1 MLTFFSNFFLNFFQF
16 LSVFLC
22 IVFLIAYYFYQKKYR
37 ALKKRAEEQANIAA
51 QKSVKDWNSEYLQA
65 KRLESDDFADKTV
78 NHVLKDSHDKAV
90 LNKLFATLNRNN
102 QALPEDLP
110 IEIREY
116 FEKSSKL
123 PEWANQDLIDFGQDF
138 YLQNGILICM
148 LLFYKSLPECYTGA
162 KGSLVLLQTAQLDD
176 RSASLDKLSWRLAYT
191 GTFIFRT
198 MMPNALKPRK
208 KGIIATQEIRLIH
221 ATVRYYIM
229 NRARSWDV
237 ENMGFPIN
245 QEDMAGTLMAFSA
258 LVLEGLET
266 LGVKMTVTE
275 REAYIHC
282 WRVIGHI
289 LGVKEEMIPVNAN
302 DALALGHAIINHQMG
317 ESEAGVKLTDALLN
331 FCNKKSPRFVSEA
344 FHRSMMRFLMGDKLS
359 DMLGLKKDDPTTSQ
373 KFIRIVKGYIR
384 IREVAKKSLF
394 LRFILQRVDK
404 ILLISAYRYLS
415 KTPGRNIR
423 FKLPE
428 SVLEK
433 IRNKKK

>member
-1 MLTFFSNFFLNFFQF
+1 MTTLLFVFSPKLFEIFIV
-16 LSVFLC
+16 LSALW
-22 IVFLIAYYFYQKKYR
+22 FLISYYFYQKRYR
-37 ALKKRAEEQANIAA
+37 ALKVRAEKQANIAA
-51 QKSVKDWNSEYLQA
+51 QKSIKDWNSEYLQA

-191 GTFIFRT
+191 GTFIFRA

-237 ENMGFPIN
+237 ENMGVPIN

-258 LVLEGLET
+258 LVLEGLEMF
-266 LGVKMTVTE
+266 GVKMTITE

-289 LGVKEEMIPVNAN
+289 LGVKEEMIPVNTE
-302 DALALGHAIINHQMG
+302 DALALGHAIINHQMS
-317 ESEAGVKLTDALLN
+317 ESQAGVKLTDALLN
-331 FCNKKSPRFVSEA
+331 FCNQKSPRFVSEA

-359 DMLGLKKDDPTTSQ
+359 DILGLKQDDPRTSQ
-373 KFIRIVKGYIR
+373 KFIRVVKGYIR
-384 IREVAKKSLF
+384 IREIAKKSLF
-394 LRFILQRVDK
+394 LCFILQRVDK
-404 ILLISAYRYLS
+404 ILLSAAYWYLS

-433 IRNKKK
+433 IKIKIK